1 LLFWIFSKKYYLCPI
16 NKGGTLFPKKSDY
29 RTDLLTNISGL
40 IDEQSFVCRSK
51 DGSDGQFSRDRKLP
65 FKSLVVMLLR
75 GIKSSLQ
82 RELDS
87 FFKVVLSADYN
98 IRAVTKG
105 ALSQSRSK
113 LKPEAFKEINDVACS
128 SFYSGAPYRKWHG
141 HRVLSVDGSRLHLP
155 RHDSVR
161 EEFGEYKVGRHGST
175 PVSMALISL
184 LYDPLNLLTI
194 DSQIDAWS
202 ESEQNLFLRH
212 VDKLQSGDLLL
223 ADRGY
228 PSIYLFYLLRCK
240 GVDFCI
246 RMKEDWWLPVRDFAG
261 SGQKEMIVEFSLP
274 SRDVHK
280 PYGSGFKSEPPVGCR
295 LVLVEL
301 ENGEKEVLCT
311 SLIDTARYPYDL
323 FKDLYHIRWG
333 IEEGYKLLKERL
345 DLEDFSGKTAKA
357 VKQDFHAKILMMTLC
372 AALSFPVEEKVRKE
386 SLREKSNNLRK
397 HEKKLNHTS
406 ALGMF
411 YDIAT
416 GIFIKKD
423 IKGALEAFDRVMTKT
438 CEIIRYG
445 RANPRN
451 HKTKRTYY
459 MNKKKL

>member
-1 LLFWIFSKKYYLCPI
+1 M
-16 NKGGTLFPKKSDY
+16 
-29 RTDLLTNISGL
+29 
-40 IDEQSFVCRSK
+40 
-51 DGSDGQFSRDRKLP
+51 P
-65 FKSLVVMLLR
+65 FKSLIVMLLR

-87 FFKVVLSADYN
+87 FFKVILSTDYN

-113 LKPEAFKEINDVACS
+113 LKAEAFKEINDVACS
-128 SFYSGAPYRKWHG
+128 SFYSGAPFHKWNG
-141 HRVLSVDGSRLHLP
+141 HRVLSVDGSRLRLP
-155 RHDSVR
+155 AHESVR
-161 EEFGEYKVGRHGST
+161 EEFGEYMVGRNGAT

-194 DSQIDAWS
+194 DSQIGAWS
-202 ESEQNLFLRH
+202 QSEQSMFLRH
-212 VDKLQSGDLLL
+212 VEKLQSGDLLL

-228 PSIYLFYLLRCK
+228 PSIYLFYLLRYK
-240 GVDFCI
+240 GVDFCF
-246 RMKEDWWLPVRDFAG
+246 RMKEDWWLAVRSFVE
-261 SGQKEMIVEFSLP
+261 SGQKEMIIELSLP
-274 SRDVHK
+274 SKDFHK
-280 PYGSGFKSEPPVGCR
+280 PLGIEFKSEPPVRCR

-311 SLIDTARYPYDL
+311 SLIDTIRYPYDL

-333 IEEGYKLLKERL
+333 VEEGYKLLKERL

-372 AALSFPVEEKVRKE
+372 AALSFPIEEKVRKE
-386 SLREKSNNLRK
+386 SLREKNNNQRK

-411 YDIAT
+411 YDIAI

-423 IKGALEAFDRVMTKT
+423 IKGALQAFDRVMTKT
-438 CEIIRYG
+438 CEIIRPG

-451 HKTKRTYY
+451 HKTKKVYY

>member
-1 LLFWIFSKKYYLCPI
+1 
-16 NKGGTLFPKKSDY
+16 
-29 RTDLLTNISGL
+29 
-40 IDEQSFVCRSK
+40 
-51 DGSDGQFSRDRKLP
+51 
-65 FKSLVVMLLR
+65 MLLR

-87 FFKVVLSADYN
+87 FFKIVLSTDYN

-128 SFYSGAPYRKWHG
+128 SFYAGAPYRKWHG
-141 HRVLSVDGSRLHLP
+141 HRLLSTDGSRLHLP
-155 RHDSVR
+155 NHETIT
-161 EEFGEYKVGRHGST
+161 EEFGEYLVGRNGDT

-194 DSQIDAWS
+194 DSQIGSWS
-202 ESEQNLFLRH
+202 ESEQEQLLRH
-212 VDKLQSGDLLL
+212 TDKLQVGDLLL
-223 ADRGY
+223 GDRGY
-228 PSIYLFYLLRCK
+228 PSIYLFYLLRSK
-240 GVDFCI
+240 GVDFCF
-246 RMKEDWWLPVRDFAG
+246 RMKEDWWLVVRNFVE

-274 SRDVHK
+274 SRDIKK
-280 PYGSGFKSEPPVGCR
+280 PHGVDFKEEPPVRCR
-295 LVLVEL
+295 LVVVEL

-311 SLIDTARYPYDL
+311 SLIDTVRYPYDL
-323 FKDLYHIRWG
+323 FKELYHLRWG

-372 AALSFPVEEKVRKE
+372 AALSFPIEEKVRQE
-386 SLREKSNNLRK
+386 SLQEKNNNQRK

-406 ALGMF
+406 ALGML
-411 YDIAT
+411 YDIAI
-416 GIFIKKD
+416 GLFIEKD
-423 IKGALEAFDRVMTKT
+423 IKNALDAFDRLMMKT
-438 CEIIRYG
+438 CEIIRPG
-445 RANPRN
+445 RTNPRN
-451 HKTKRTYY
+451 HKPKKVYY

>member
-1 LLFWIFSKKYYLCPI
+1 
-16 NKGGTLFPKKSDY
+16 
-29 RTDLLTNISGL
+29 
-40 IDEQSFVCRSK
+40 
-51 DGSDGQFSRDRKLP
+51 
-65 FKSLVVMLLR
+65 MLLR

-87 FFKVVLSADYN
+87 FFKVILTSEYN

-128 SFYSGAPYRKWHG
+128 SFYSDAPYRKWND
-141 HRVLSVDGSRLHLP
+141 HRLLSVDGSRLHLP
-155 RHDSVR
+155 NHESVKK
-161 EEFGEYKVGRHGST
+161 EFGEYLVGRNGDT
-175 PVSMALISL
+175 PISMALISL
-184 LYDPLNLLTI
+184 LYDPLNLLTV
-194 DSQIDAWS
+194 DSQIGGWN
-202 ESEQNLFLRH
+202 ESEQNLLLQH
-212 VDKLQSGDLLL
+212 VDKLQVGDLLL

-228 PSIYLFYLLRCK
+228 PSIYLFYLLVSR
-240 GVDFCI
+240 GVDFCF
-246 RMKEDWWLPVRDFAG
+246 RMKEDWWLPVRSFVE
-261 SGQKEMIVEFSLP
+261 SGQKEMIIELSLP
-274 SRDVHK
+274 SRDVKK
-280 PYGSGFKSEPPVGCR
+280 PHGVDFKSAPPIGCR
-295 LVLVEL
+295 LVLIEL

-311 SLIDTARYPYDL
+311 SLTDTECYPYDS
-323 FKDLYHIRWG
+323 FEELYHLRWG

-357 VKQDFHAKILMMTLC
+357 VKQDFYAKILMMTLC
-372 AALSFPVEEKVRKE
+372 AALSFPIEEKVRRE
-386 SLREKSNNLRK
+386 SLAEKNNNQCK

-411 YDIAT
+411 HDIAI

-423 IKGALEAFDRVMTKT
+423 IKNALVAFDKLMIKT
-438 CEIIRYG
+438 CEIIRPG

-451 HKTKRTYY
+451 HKPKKVYY

>member
-1 LLFWIFSKKYYLCPI
+1 
-16 NKGGTLFPKKSDY
+16 
-29 RTDLLTNISGL
+29 
-40 IDEQSFVCRSK
+40 
-51 DGSDGQFSRDRKLP
+51 
-65 FKSLVVMLLR
+65 MLLR

-87 FFKVVLSADYN
+87 FFKVVLSTDYN

-128 SFYSGAPYRKWHG
+128 SFYTSAPYRKWQG
-141 HRVLSVDGSRLHLP
+141 HRLLSVDGSRLHLP
-155 RHDSVR
+155 NHETIK
-161 EEFGEYKVGRHGST
+161 EEFGEYLVGRNGDT
-175 PVSMALISL
+175 PISMALISL

-194 DSQIDAWS
+194 DSQIGSWS
-202 ESEQNLFLRH
+202 ESEQDLLLRH
-212 VDKLQSGDLLL
+212 IDKLQAGDLLL
-223 ADRGY
+223 GDRGY
-228 PSIYLFYLLRCK
+228 PGTYLFYLLRRK
-240 GVDFCI
+240 GVDFCF
-246 RMKEDWWLPVRDFAG
+246 RMKEDWWLVVKKFVE
-261 SGQKEMIVEFSLP
+261 SGKKEMIVEFSLP
-274 SRDVHK
+274 SKDVKK
-280 PYGSGFKSEPPVGCR
+280 PHGVDFKSEPPVRCR

-311 SLIDTARYPYDL
+311 SLIDTVRYPYDL
-323 FKDLYHIRWG
+323 FKELYHLRWG

-372 AALSFPVEEKVRKE
+372 AALSFPIEEKVREE
-386 SLREKSNNLRK
+386 SLQEKNNNLRK

-406 ALGMF
+406 ALGML
-411 YDIAT
+411 YDIAI
-416 GIFIKKD
+416 GLFIEKD
-423 IKGALEAFDRVMTKT
+423 TKNALNAFDSLMMKT
-438 CEIIRYG
+438 CEIIRPG

-451 HKTKRTYY
+451 HKPKKVYY

>member
-1 LLFWIFSKKYYLCPI
+1 MLF
-16 NKGGTLFPKKSDY
+16 
-29 RTDLLTNISGL
+29 
-40 IDEQSFVCRSK
+40 
-51 DGSDGQFSRDRKLP
+51 
-65 FKSLVVMLLR
+65 R

-87 FFKVVLSADYN
+87 FFKTVLNTDYN

-128 SFYSGAPYRKWHG
+128 SFYSDAPYRKWND
-141 HRVLSVDGSRLHLP
+141 HRLLSVDGSRLHLP
-155 RHDSVR
+155 NHESVK
-161 EEFGEYKVGRHGST
+161 EEFGEYLVGRNGDT

-194 DSQIDAWS
+194 DSQIGGWN
-202 ESEQNLFLRH
+202 ESEQSFLLRH
-212 VDKLQSGDLLL
+212 VDKLQAGDLLL

-228 PSIYLFYLLRCK
+228 PSIYLFYLLMSR
-240 GVDFCI
+240 GVDFCF
-246 RMKEDWWLPVRDFAG
+246 RMKEDWWLPVRSFVE
-261 SGQKEMIVEFSLP
+261 SGQKEMIIELSLP
-274 SRDVHK
+274 SRDVKK
-280 PYGSGFKSEPPVGCR
+280 PHGVDFKSAPPIGCR
-295 LVLVEL
+295 LVLIEL

-311 SLIDTARYPYDL
+311 SLTDTERYPYDL
-323 FKDLYHIRWG
+323 FKELYHLRWG
-333 IEEGYKLLKERL
+333 VEEGYKLLKERL

-357 VKQDFHAKILMMTLC
+357 VKQDFYAKILMMTLC
-372 AALSFPVEEKVRKE
+372 AALSFPIDEKVRRE
-386 SLREKSNNLRK
+386 SLAEKNNNQCK

-411 YDIAT
+411 HDIAI

-423 IKGALEAFDRVMTKT
+423 IKNALAAFDKLMAKT
-438 CEIIRYG
+438 CEVIRPG

-451 HKTKRTYY
+451 HKPKKAYC

>member
-1 LLFWIFSKKYYLCPI
+1 
-16 NKGGTLFPKKSDY
+16 
-29 RTDLLTNISGL
+29 
-40 IDEQSFVCRSK
+40 
-51 DGSDGQFSRDRKLP
+51 
-65 FKSLVVMLLR
+65 MLLR

-87 FFKVVLSADYN
+87 FFKVVLSTDYN

-128 SFYSGAPYRKWHG
+128 SFYSGAPYHKWNC

-155 RHDSVR
+155 NHESVR
-161 EEFGEYKVGRHGST
+161 EEFGEYHVGRHGST

-194 DSQIDAWS
+194 DSQIGAWS
-202 ESEQNLFLRH
+202 ESEQSLFLRH
-212 VDKLQSGDLLL
+212 ADKLQSGDLLL

-228 PSIYLFYLLRCK
+228 PSIYLFYLLRGK
-240 GVDFCI
+240 GVDFCF
-246 RMKEDWWLPVRDFAG
+246 RMKEDWWLAVRSFVE
-261 SGQKEMIVEFSLP
+261 SGQKEMIIELSLP
-274 SRDVHK
+274 SKDVHK
-280 PYGSGFKSEPPVGCR
+280 PSGIDFKSEPPVRCR

-311 SLIDTARYPYDL
+311 SLIDTVRYQYDL

-333 IEEGYKLLKERL
+333 VEEGYKLLKERL

-372 AALSFPVEEKVRKE
+372 AALSFPIEEKVRKE
-386 SLREKSNNLRK
+386 SLKEKNNNQRK

-411 YDIAT
+411 YDIVI

-423 IKGALEAFDRVMTKT
+423 IKGALVAFDQVMTKT
-438 CEIIRYG
+438 CEIIRPG

-451 HKTKRTYY
+451 HKTKNVYY

>member
-1 LLFWIFSKKYYLCPI
+1 
-16 NKGGTLFPKKSDY
+16 
-29 RTDLLTNISGL
+29 
-40 IDEQSFVCRSK
+40 
-51 DGSDGQFSRDRKLP
+51 
-65 FKSLVVMLLR
+65 MLMR

-87 FFKVVLSADYN
+87 FFKSVLTADYN
-98 IRAVTKG
+98 IRQVTKG

-128 SFYSGAPYRKWHG
+128 SFYSDAPYHKWHG
-141 HRVLSVDGSRLHLP
+141 HRLLAVDGSGLHLP
-155 RHDSVR
+155 NHRTVK
-161 EEFGEYKVGRHGST
+161 EEFGEYLVGRNGAT
-175 PVSMALISL
+175 PVSMALTSL

-194 DSQIDAWS
+194 DSQIVSWS
-202 ESEQNLFLRH
+202 DSEQNLLLRH
-212 VDKLQSGDLLL
+212 TEKLQPGDLLL

-228 PSIYLFYLLRCK
+228 PGIYLFYLLRCK
-240 GVDFCI
+240 GVDFCF
-246 RMKEDWWLPVRDFAG
+246 RMKEGWWLPVRNFVE

-274 SRDVHK
+274 PKEVQK
-280 PYGSGFKSEPPVGCR
+280 PQGIDFKAEAPVRCR

-311 SLIDTARYPYDL
+311 SLIDTERYPHDL
-323 FKDLYHIRWG
+323 FKELYHLRWG

-372 AALSFPVEEKVRKE
+372 AVLSFPIEEKVREE
-386 SLREKSNNLRK
+386 SLREKNNNRRK
-397 HEKKLNHTS
+397 HQKKLNHTS

-411 YDIAT
+411 YDIAI

-423 IKGALEAFDRVMTKT
+423 FKKALEAFDELMTKT
-438 CEIIRYG
+438 CEVIRPG
-445 RANPRN
+445 RANPRK
-451 HKTKRTYY
+451 HKPKKAYC

>member
-1 LLFWIFSKKYYLCPI
+1 MDIPS
-16 NKGGTLFPKKSDY
+16 PKTSDY
-29 RTDLLTNISGL
+29 RKELLTNISGL
-40 IDEQSFVCRSK
+40 IDEKSFVGRSK
-51 DGSDGQFSRDRKLP
+51 DGLDGQFSRERKLP
-65 FKSLVVMLLR
+65 FKSLIVMLLR
-75 GIKSSLQ
+75 CIKSSLQ

-87 FFKVVLSADYN
+87 FFKVVLSTDYN

-113 LKPEAFKEINDVACS
+113 LRPEAFKEINDVACS
-128 SFYSGAPYRKWHG
+128 SFYSGAPYRKWNG

-155 RHDSVR
+155 NHESVKK
-161 EEFGEYKVGRHGST
+161 EFGEYPVGRHGST

-202 ESEQNLFLRH
+202 ESEQSLFLRH
-212 VDKLQSGDLLL
+212 MDKLQSGDLLL

-228 PSIYLFYLLRCK
+228 PGICLFYLLRSK
-240 GVDFCI
+240 GVDFCF
-246 RMKEDWWLPVRDFAG
+246 RMKEDWWLPVRSFAE
-261 SGQKEMIVEFSLP
+261 SGEKEMIIKLSLP
-274 SRDVHK
+274 SKDVKK
-280 PYGSGFKSEPPVGCR
+280 PHGIDFKSESPIRCR
-295 LVLVEL
+295 LVSIEL

-311 SLIDTARYPYDL
+311 SLTDIERYPYDS
-323 FKDLYHIRWG
+323 FKELYHFRWG

-372 AALSFPVEEKVRKE
+372 AALSFPIEEKVRKE
-386 SLREKSNNLRK
+386 SFAEKNNNQRK
-397 HEKKLNHTS
+397 HEKQLNHTS

-423 IKGALEAFDRVMTKT
+423 IKGALQAFDRVMIKT
-438 CEIIRYG
+438 CEIIRPG

-451 HKTKRTYY
+451 HKTKKVYY